1 MSQWCV
7 EVTEIS
13 HKTFPLKILESIFD
27 IMKSYP
33 SHNLSQVT
41 HSINQSFF
49 LNKFHQIDDFQKK
62 AFQNIDHSFSIQF
75 TEKSEFVFYSKEHHE
90 SKLNSMKNRAK
101 APTNK
106 SLSIFSFKFSPISFF
121 SVNLFQ
127 ITKRPVGSIVSVN
140 FSVIFGLKMREMGRL
155 RGVFSSLDFFGFFK
169 SI

>member
-1 MSQWCV
+1 MSEWCV
-7 EVTEIS
+7 EVSGTS

-27 IMKSYP
+27 TMKSNP
-33 SHNLSQVT
+33 SQVT

-75 TEKSEFVFYSKEHHE
+75 TEKSEFVFYSIEHHE

-121 SVNLFQ
+121 FSKFISNNKTTSWLHRVYKFFCDFWIGNAG
-127 ITKRPVGSIVSVN
+127 KWGDCGG
-140 FSVIFGLKMREMGRL
+140 FSVL
-155 RGVFSSLDFFGFFK
+155 
-169 SI
+169 